1 MYVEIARRVI
11 ARQRALQDAVAAQPA
26 PPLRTPP
33 DIDDYL
39 AVFYERAA
47 ICEFDGR
54 LDRIDAERHGMR
66 QVLATF
72 GKFGLKE

>member
-1 MYVEIARRVI
+1 MS
-11 ARQRALQDAVAAQPA
+11 LP
-26 PPLRTPP
+26 RTPP

-47 ICEFDGR
+47 ICEFDGG
-54 LDRIDAERHGMR
+54 LDRIDAERQGMR

-72 GKFGLKE
+72 SEYGLRE